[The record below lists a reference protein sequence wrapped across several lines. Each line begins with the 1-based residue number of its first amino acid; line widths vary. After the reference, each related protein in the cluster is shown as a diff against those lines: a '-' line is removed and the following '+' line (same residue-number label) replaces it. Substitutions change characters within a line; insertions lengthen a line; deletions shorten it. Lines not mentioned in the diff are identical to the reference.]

1 MYLFIIRAVAKVS
14 VKFSLQRPF
23 SFGING
29 YVLSRG
35 LMTETQIGGLCYVV
49 AAVLFGV
56 WWRLRLEYEFRRDNS
71 DDPENYDE

>member
-1 MYLFIIRAVAKVS
+1 
-14 VKFSLQRPF
+14 
-23 SFGING
+23 
-29 YVLSRG
+29 
-35 LMTETQIGGLCYVV
+35 MTETQIGGLCYVV